1 MLSFAVYAQDEPAA
15 GVQLNDQQLK
25 QETAGPETTEHQ
37 SGEMPSESR
46 PAADSET
53 ETEPD
58 TETGQDSPNQSA
70 QDSSTGIETRTE
82 GNTGGGEGSA
92 DIEVTA
98 RSATN
103 NIVGAVLA
111 NMVNSYKDE
120 DSEAE
125 KEASLREYP
134 LERHELEY
142 YGDSP
147 RLRIVEG
154 GDSEGSNYFVYR
166 DSYLLISEKE
176 SSKYTVSY
184 AEDGTEAYV
193 SPAIPAS
200 ELEGKT
206 GIVFLTDDVANDDI
220 LVFDGSPVYDGESMT
235 VPLLP
240 ADQITINQL
249 FSDGKLSMEQ
259 EYNQPRNTSG
269 KKMLKGSNVPIPL
282 VDFNKEVK
290 GKNWSAEIDSF
301 AVRDLNFSSH
311 VDIFGPEA
319 SVTVS
324 MVTEMSFK
332 LSSEGTTEG
341 RSTAKIAA
349 IKVPIK
355 YVDFVVSYSMQF
367 ENISR
372 HKLHV
377 EGNMNNTI
385 GFTLSSSEG
394 REISQFSTPIRLKK
408 FENRSPDNNQPVE
421 FYIGSQFLW
430 QGGALSAT
438 IPIIDVEIGPVISI
452 NLTNTGGSNF
462 KVRKEKDLYEKGQR
476 RGQEIHTCAMHG
488 EPGCL
493 DFEVTDL
500 EHQRFFFRIDL
511 YFWDKDFD
519 INEKLPRVVRT
530 YNMYE
535 SLTYNSGIEDGVCP
549 HRFCEIPVG
558 VWSNME
564 MTVPVTGMHV
574 SAGEA
579 VPHTAEE
586 EYLISGTTGSNGKTV
601 IYLPYVDKHQYTIM
615 ASGKLD
621 GKTFAGSAQMSHYI
635 SRDGNLQVNIRVGSD
650 EKVTI
655 KTRLIWNTDFEEKE
669 VPNRNFG
676 AAILRREAGTD
687 KSWERVESLQALR
700 DREWQIED
708 KELDKFG
715 AEGSRTFLYEYC
727 VRPTI
732 PANGRVLEPDKDPV
746 YSFVDYGVNAYVDA
760 SGRLEPGHD
769 TNFYI
774 ETDAKRSDSTIEA
787 TIIATP
793 GIDIRVNKKWRL
805 TKEGSKAVPVYL
817 AVLRKPEEGW
827 DSIAEEKKVATD
839 WLPVTEPLAEGAR
852 AHTLS
857 TTLEQLQDASVVS
870 VAGDISSISGSRLA
884 INEVSGGNSWRLR
897 YIVPK
902 FHKGIKMQFRGGEI
916 DGALI
921 EKLLAYEYDLDA
933 DADVKS
939 FGDFVS
945 TSYKLSSVN
954 ATTFDADVVNM
965 DPIEEGTLWGTV
977 RWDHAGSNW
986 SHIPETVELTVKK
999 DGTPIDGS
1007 PVILKKSDYSAGDD
1021 VWVWTLKL
1029 DDYDPEAKYTVEEKT
1044 DNGRLNKVWVPE
1056 YDGLD
1061 VYNGY
1066 IALETVMVEARVSF
1080 EGDPG
1085 IDDLTATVKDGSTVL
1100 NSINLKKSNGWFDW
1114 DNMGGIGGGI
1124 TIDNVKD
1131 ISAYKFEVPDVPGY
1145 EKFYDEPVMTG
1156 EGIATGNL
1164 TYSYSVRYM
1173 KKDTDLNIL
1182 VSKEIL
1188 SNGDPYVPYNAYPD
1202 EVTVKLYRDGVWIAD
1217 AKLHRA
1223 EGHPEM
1229 WTAASITEDNEG
1241 NLLRRLDENGNK
1253 YIYTF
1258 SEEAVDGFTSD
1269 VSQYRDFGNVVAYK
1283 ITNKWVGSD
1292 HVQIK
1297 GTVSWKGDEGR
1308 ERLRP
1313 DRVRL
1318 SVINSKGDYVR
1329 SVNVPVRD
1337 DGSYESKYL
1346 PRKDSDGNVLQYSIL
1361 QSKASGYTSTYSEPS
1376 YDEETRTWTCDV
1388 TNTLTGYFS
1397 MTVKKV
1403 IDGIAPETPE
1413 KYRFSVLPRIEGIP
1427 GGKVAPEPVKTDMD
1441 ITGEGTATAEFL
1453 LDKDGV
1459 YYYTFKEIKGSDK
1472 SCRYDEKERLAIISR
1487 TTGNDGKAEFSS
1499 WVVENPEDITDTEK
1513 LSGKKTETVQFTNV
1527 YPGITVEKKWD
1538 IDLEGKDRPDS
1549 VYAVVQKKNGNK
1561 WTDVETVELNEG
1573 NNWKTAVLK
1582 PDEAAEYRVRELREK
1597 GTIGYLT
1604 DKIVYDK
1611 GDSDKGS
1618 ATPNE
1623 VIYSVKA
1630 YTSVLSGEEPDHK
1643 TEYQVSYKKDG
1654 DKHTVTNKAILKID
1668 TIKRWIT
1675 TDSDKIPDSV
1685 WLVLLCSPKEG
1696 ALDKAAGIASAAG
1709 INISSVLSYEFPV
1722 INPISGGIN
1731 PVDLLSQLT
1740 IGVDL
1745 SIFSKALPTLSI
1757 GKATKDGNWK
1767 KSFTVSK
1774 YNMGIPMEYKGA
1786 ELGSEIIRQI
1796 IKYVAKVDLPVSY
1809 NPIQNFFSIPT
1820 RAIRTV
1826 MGIEDLDLSGLSG
1839 KALEKAKTL
1848 NKEDIKGFG
1857 PETLLDDWQFMANV
1871 INMIIDWDT
1880 DDDDD
1885 GDPETRILRGSKTWV
1900 NDSKENRPD
1909 YIKIHIKDGAK
1920 EVEDS
1925 PVTLRKSDFEG
1936 SNEWTW
1942 SLKLDADKY
1951 EHATFVVTEEWPEN
1965 YAYEKNYICERD
1977 GLNLTNTW
1985 QSAEPETLNIQ
1996 GQKIWQDESN
2006 RDGIRPDK
2014 VTVYLLA
2021 DGEKVKDSEGKD
2033 LYVETNKAA
2042 GWRYFFPNQPKLNE
2056 EGKEINY
2063 SLEEKPVEGY
2073 TSRLD
2078 GHNIINTHECEKIS
2092 VEVSKIW
2099 DDKDNQDGIRP
2110 KTVRV
2115 RLLADGKDTGKQL
2128 TLAEVNKWKDSFTDL
2143 NKYAEKSS
2151 GKLINYTVE
2160 EIKTDII
2167 NGKDEPGSYKFE
2179 VEGNVNDGFTI
2190 TNTHTP
2196 ETLDLTGRKTWNDD
2210 DNRDGSRPDEIKVRL
2225 MANGT
2230 ERASKTVSAA
2240 NGWKWT
2246 FSKMPKYENGQE
2258 LVYVVTE
2265 DAVEDYTQSV
2275 NGMNITNTHTPG
2287 KTQVKVFKMWDDDSD
2302 HDGLRPE
2309 RVTVHLLADGSDTGR
2324 TLILNEENGWFGSFD
2339 NLYKMKSGK
2348 EIIYSVSE
2356 DPVREYET
2364 EIIDGRDYDSP
2375 NSFIIINKHKAERVI
2390 IKGKKVWDDD
2400 DNRDGIRPDSVT
2412 VRLYWNGT
2420 MVGWQEVTAE
2430 DNWEWSFGSFYK
2442 NDKGKEIDFTIS
2454 EDPIEG
2460 YSSEISGDAANGFTV
2475 SNRHEPDK
2483 VQLTVSGMWNDD
2495 SNRDGIRPDS
2505 ATVKILANG
2514 EFTGK
2519 TLDLSAKNN
2528 WAGAFTD
2535 LHKRAEGREIKYT
2548 VEEVRTEVL
2557 SGIDGPGSYAVAP
2570 SGDAESGYKF
2580 THTHTPVRIS
2590 LSGSK
2595 TWDDNDD
2602 QDGTRP
2608 ESITVHLRQ
2617 NGEILESQ
2625 TVSAEDGWKW
2635 TFTNLY
2641 KYSEG
2646 EEISYVLSEDNVENY
2661 TSSTSGMDI
2670 TNRHTPE
2677 KTQVN
2682 VYKMWLDGEDCDGK
2696 RPENVTVHLLK
2707 GGDDTG
2713 KKIILSEESGW
2724 SGSFTELDKYEYGKP
2739 VSYEIK
2745 EDAVEGYESTLI
2757 HGEDEQE
2764 NTWLIV
2770 NEHEPETVTIHG
2782 IKVWDD
2788 EDNRDGIRPDSVTAR
2803 LYRDGVAISDR
2814 KATADNDWRWNFG
2827 SYRRN
2832 YKGKKISYTVSE
2844 DPVEAYEAIISGD
2857 VTDGFTVS
2865 NKHVPDRIQVKV
2877 NGFWDDDN
2885 NRDGIRPDKVTVKL
2899 LADGRDTGESLELR
2913 EKDGWTGTFTD
2924 LYAKSEG
2931 KDIKYTVE
2939 EVGTD
2944 VLSGIDG
2951 PGTYA
2956 VVKAGDA
2963 GSGYMFTHIHT
2974 PEKVNVSGS
2983 KTWDDNDNRDG
2994 MRPESITLRLKAG
3007 GKEIASRSV
3016 TAADDWKWTFNNVC
3030 KYDAG
3035 REIRYSIEEDPVDDY
3050 TSETSG
3056 FDVTNRHSPE
3066 KTEIKVSK
3074 KWDDGNDHDGIRPDS
3089 VTVRLFADGVD
3100 TGQEKKLSR
3109 LNGWSAS
3116 FNDLYVYKDGR
3127 EISYTVEE
3135 EKTDVI
3141 SGVDDD
3147 GTYAVSVSGDADS
3160 GFTISNT
3167 HTPWYEIT
3175 YDLNGGEYEGSKAD
3189 ISERYRSG
3197 KEISIHAAPTRKGYK
3212 FLYWKGSE
3220 YNPGD
3225 RYTVKEDHRFVAQWK
3240 KNPDDKGNP
3249 DDPDNPDGP
3258 GRPKTPDSRVSTGD
3272 SEQLLLHAAAC
3283 MASLLLLLLLSLR
3296 RRRQDY

>member
-1 MLSFAVYAQDEPAA
+1 MKSGKTAKFISLMISVLLSLSMLSFAVYAQDEPAA

-25 QETAGPETTEHQ
+25 QETAETETTEHQ

-46 PAADSET
+46 HAVDSET
-53 ETEPD
+53 ETEAD
-58 TETGQDSPNQSA
+58 TETGTDSPNQPA

-82 GNTGGGEGSA
+82 GNTGGGECSA

-193 SPAIPAS
+193 SPAIPAA

-269 KKMLKGSNVPIPL
+269 KKMLKGSSVPIPL

-355 YVDFVVSYSMQF
+355 FVDFVVSYSMQF

-394 REISQFSTPIRLKK
+394 RKISQFSTPIRLKK

-476 RGQEIHTCAMHG
+476 TGQEIHTCAMHG

-500 EHQRFFFRIDL
+500 EHHRFFFRIDL

-535 SLTYNSGIEDGVCP
+535 SLTYNSGIKDGVCP

-579 VPHTAEE
+579 VPHTEE

-601 IYLPYVDKHQYTIM
+601 IYLPYVDKHKYTIM

-635 SRDGNLQVNIRVGSD
+635 ARDGNLQVNIRVGSD

-655 KTRLIWNTDFEEKE
+655 KTRLIFNTDIEKKE
-669 VPNRNFG
+669 VPNRDFG

-732 PANGRVLEPDKDPV
+732 PANDNRVLEPDKDPV

-852 AHTLS
+852 SHTLS

-870 VAGDISSISGSRLA
+870 VAGDISSISNSRLA
-884 INEVSGGNSWRLR
+884 INEVRGNSWRLR

-965 DPIEEGTLWGTV
+965 DPIEEGTLRGTV

-1044 DNGRLNKVWVPE
+1044 DKGRLNKVWVPE
-1056 YDGLD
+1056 HDGLD

-1114 DNMGGIGGGI
+1114 DNMGGIDGGI

-1188 SNGDPYVPYNAYPD
+1188 NNGDPYVPYNAYPD
-1202 EVTVKLYRDGVWIAD
+1202 EVTVKLYRNGVWIAD
-1217 AKLHRA
+1217 AKLHRTKD
-1223 EGHPEM
+1223 HPEM
-1229 WTAASITEDNEG
+1229 WNAVSITRDNEG
-1241 NLLRRLDENGNK
+1241 KLLRRLDENGNK

-1269 VSQYRDFGNVVAYK
+1269 VRYRDLGDKIAYK

-1313 DRVRL
+1313 DSVRL

-1329 SVNVPVRD
+1329 SVNVPVSG

-1403 IDGIAPETPE
+1403 FDGIAPETPE

-1427 GGKVAPEPVKTDMD
+1427 GGKVAPEPVNTDMD

-1573 NNWKTAVLK
+1573 NNWKTAVPK

-1623 VIYSVKA
+1623 VIYSVKT

-1745 SIFSKALPTLSI
+1745 SIFSKVLPTLSI

-1848 NKEDIKGFG
+1848 DKEDIKGFG
-1857 PETLLDDWQFMANV
+1857 PETMLDDWQFMANV
-1871 INMIIDWDT
+1871 INMIINWDT

-1885 GDPETRILRGSKTWV
+1885 GNPETRTLRGSKTWV

-1920 EVEDS
+1920 EVEGS

-1936 SNEWTW
+1936 SNKWTW

-2063 SLEEKPVEGY
+2063 SIEEKPVEGY

-2128 TLAEVNKWKDSFTDL
+2128 TLAELNKWKDSFTEL

-2196 ETLDLTGRKTWNDD
+2196 ETLNLTGRKTWNDD

-2246 FSKMPKYENGQE
+2246 FSNMPKYENGQE

-2309 RVTVHLLADGSDTGR
+2309 RVTVHLLADDSDTGR
-2324 TLILNEENGWFGSFD
+2324 TLILNEENGWYGSFD
-2339 NLYKMKSGK
+2339 DLHKMKSGK

-2390 IKGKKVWDDD
+2390 IEGKKVWDDD

-2412 VRLYWNGT
+2412 VRLHWNGT

-2505 ATVKILANG
+2505 ATVKLLANG

-2557 SGIDGPGSYAVAP
+2557 SGTDGPRSYAVAP
-2570 SGDAESGYKF
+2570 AGDAESGYKF

-2595 TWDDNDD
+2595 TWDDKDD
-2602 QDGTRP
+2602 QDGARP

-2635 TFTNLY
+2635 TFANLY

-2646 EEISYVLSEDNVENY
+2646 EEIRYVLSEDNVENY
-2661 TSSTSGMDI
+2661 TSSISGMDI

-2677 KTQVN
+2677 KT
-2682 VYKMWLDGEDCDGK
+2682 
-2696 RPENVTVHLLK
+2696 
-2707 GGDDTG
+2707 
-2713 KKIILSEESGW
+2713 
-2724 SGSFTELDKYEYGKP
+2724 
-2739 VSYEIK
+2739 
-2745 EDAVEGYESTLI
+2745 
-2757 HGEDEQE
+2757 
-2764 NTWLIV
+2764 
-2770 NEHEPETVTIHG
+2770 
-2782 IKVWDD
+2782 
-2788 EDNRDGIRPDSVTAR
+2788 
-2803 LYRDGVAISDR
+2803 
-2814 KATADNDWRWNFG
+2814 
-2827 SYRRN
+2827 
-2832 YKGKKISYTVSE
+2832 
-2844 DPVEAYEAIISGD
+2844 
-2857 VTDGFTVS
+2857 
-2865 NKHVPDRIQVKV
+2865 QVKV

-2983 KTWDDNDNRDG
+2983 KTWDD
-2994 MRPESITLRLKAG
+2994 
-3007 GKEIASRSV
+3007 
-3016 TAADDWKWTFNNVC
+3016 
-3030 KYDAG
+3030 
-3035 REIRYSIEEDPVDDY
+3035 
-3050 TSETSG
+3050 
-3056 FDVTNRHSPE
+3056 
-3066 KTEIKVSK
+3066 
-3074 KWDDGNDHDGIRPDS
+3074 GNDHDGIRPDS

-3160 GFTISNT
+3160 GFTITNT

-3175 YDLNGGEYEGSKAD
+3175 YNLNGGEYEGSKAD

-3258 GRPKTPDSRVSTGD
+3258 GKPKTPDSRVSTGD
-3272 SEQLLLHAAAC
+3272 SEQLLLHAAVC